1 MSLNTIGTQYTAQ
14 GTAKD
19 ISLTGT
25 NTTSGTTWSITSSSV
40 SGITMSTA
48 TGTSGK
54 ITVASSVAAGTYTI
68 DYKAV
73 NPTSGQQVSKSVTVV
88 VGNVAINSVTATGG
102 VGGTVSAGAI
112 TLYAVQGTA
121 AEFTVSAASNP
132 SAANL
137 GLTLSKTGTNADK
150 VTLSGQKIST
160 ATTLTAGTYSFTLT
174 ETQASTGATA
184 SVSVT
189 LIVDPVFDF
198 SNSVTSG
205 SLSVKGAGN

>member
-1 MSLNTIGTQYTAQ
+1 
-14 GTAKD
+14 
-19 ISLTGT
+19 
-25 NTTSGTTWSITSSSV
+25 
-40 SGITMSTA
+40 MSTA

-121 AEFTVSAASNP
+121 AANYYKERKARGTLPVPVKPLKKKKADATKGTVSGP
-132 SAANL
+132 
-137 GLTLSKTGTNADK
+137 
-150 VTLSGQKIST
+150 I
-160 ATTLTAGTYSFTLT
+160 
-174 ETQASTGATA
+174 GATA
-184 SVSVT
+184 TKSPNRR
-189 LIVDPVFDF
+189 IVR
-198 SNSVTSG
+198 G
-205 SLSVKGAGN
+205 KR